1 MMYPVP
7 FGESDA
13 QDVDPPPARAKHL
26 AEVTKAKSSMAKY
39 PLVSMAGKHLW
50 R

>member
-1 MMYPVP
+1 MIYLVH

-13 QDVDPPPARAKHL
+13 QDVDPPPARAKHR
-26 AEVTKAKSSMAKY
+26 AEVTKAKNSMAKY
-39 PLVSMAGKHLW
+39 PLVSMAGKPLW